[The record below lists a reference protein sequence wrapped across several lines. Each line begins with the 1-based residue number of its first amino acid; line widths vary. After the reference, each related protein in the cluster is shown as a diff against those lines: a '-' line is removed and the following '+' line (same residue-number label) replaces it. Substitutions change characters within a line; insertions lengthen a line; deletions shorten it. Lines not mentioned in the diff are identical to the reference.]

1 MLPVGDT
8 GANSIVEGPDG
19 ALWLAETNQILRM
32 TPSGNFT
39 VLPVKGKYDYNYL
52 AQITVG
58 ADKNIWF
65 TKDPNSAY
73 SAVSN
78 CTMSRIPTLNTNRF
92 R

>member
-1 MLPVGDT
+1 
-8 GANSIVEGPDG
+8 
-19 ALWLAETNQILRM
+19 M

-65 TKDPNSAY
+65 TEGSELGLLGRVELHDVKNS
-73 SAVSN
+73 
-78 CTMSRIPTLNTNRF
+78 RP
-92 R
+92 